1 MLAVVA
7 FVCLAGAVQD
17 AQARV
22 PSISE
27 KTLGLERRS
36 GLFPTYLDTRKGQV
50 YVRFPAP
57 AARGKCAEFLYV
69 DSLRQG
75 LGSND
80 VGLDRG
86 RLGETHVV
94 DVRRLGS
101 RILFEAQNLGYRA
114 SSANPDEGIAVRES
128 FASSVLWAGPVAA
141 EDPDGAVL
149 VDLTPF
155 LVRDAHGVAGVLRNA
170 NQGSYRLDASR
181 SALDPEACLAFPDN
195 LEFEAVLTF
204 ATDGNPGRFVSS
216 TTPEPASVTLVQHHS
231 MIRLPGFGY
240 TPRTDDPRM
249 GMFSVS
255 FFDYST
261 PIDQPV
267 QKRWV
272 ARHRLEKTDPS
283 APVSPVKKPIVYYLD
298 RGAPEPIRNALLEGA
313 RWWAEAFQEAGFQDA
328 YRVELL
334 PEGAHPLDV
343 RYNVIQWVHRSTR
356 GWSFGSSVVDPRTGE
371 ILKGHVT
378 LGSLRVRQDRLL
390 FEGLLGAERSGSGE
404 FDDPVRLSLERLKQL
419 SAHEVGHTLGFAH
432 NFAASSYGR
441 ASVMD
446 YPAPL
451 VTVADD
457 GTLDI
462 ARSYATGIGAW
473 DKLAVKWAYGQP
485 APGTDERDFLA
496 GVVADGIRGGMPY
509 LGDRDGRSAG
519 SAHPMASVWDN
530 GADPVAS
537 LQEAVRVR
545 RVALLRFGERNLRAG
560 TPLGLLEET
569 LVPVYLWHRYQVDA
583 AAKLIGGVNY
593 AYAVKGDGQVPTQPV
608 PNDQQ
613 SRAIEALLAC
623 LEPDFLDLP
632 DSVTRLLSPA
642 PSGYGNAREMFPR
655 DTGLVFDPLAAAGSA
670 ADIVLAALLHPER
683 AARLVEQ
690 HRKDRNA
697 PSLDGL
703 LSRLADQQFGTV
715 SNEIRR
721 RVHQGVVDRIKLLVL
736 EGSPAVRS
744 AAENALVRLQERLAS
759 VRVNPSDPAEQAHAR
774 RLANEIKR
782 FLERPTAEEMRPALP
797 SVPPGAPIG
806 AGVMGCGCH

>member
-7 FVCLAGAVQD
+7 ILCLAGAAQD
-17 AQARV
+17 AQAKL

-27 KTLGLERRS
+27 KAAGLERRS
-36 GLFPTYLDTRKGQV
+36 GLFPTFVDARRGQV

-57 AARGKCAEFLYV
+57 TLRGKCADFLYV
-69 DSLRQG
+69 ESLRTG

-86 RLGETHVV
+86 QLGETHVV

-101 RILFEAQNLGYRA
+101 RVLFEAQNLSYRA
-114 SSANPDEGIAVRES
+114 TAANPDEATAVRES
-128 FASSVLWAGPVAA
+128 FASSVLWAGPIAA
-141 EDPDGAVL
+141 EDPDGAFL

-155 LVRDAHGVAGVLRNA
+155 LVRDAHGVAGVLRNT

-181 SALDPEACLAFPDN
+181 STLDPEACLAFPDN

-204 ATDGNPGRFVSS
+204 ATDGNPGRFVTS
-216 TTPEPASVTLVQHHS
+216 TTPDPTSVTLVQHHS
-231 MIRLPGFGY
+231 MIRLPGLGY
-240 TPRTDDPRM
+240 APRTDDPRM
-249 GMFSVS
+249 GMFSVA
-255 FFDYST
+255 FFDYSS
-261 PIDQPV
+261 PIDQPI

-272 ARHRLEKTDPS
+272 ARHRLEKTDPTAAS
-283 APVSPVKKPIVYYLD
+283 SPVKKPIVYYLD

-313 RWWAEAFQEAGFQDA
+313 RWWAQAFQEAGFQDA
-328 YRVELL
+328 FRVELL

-390 FEGLLGAERSGSGE
+390 FEGLLGADRSGSGE

-451 VTVADD
+451 VTVAED

-462 ARSYATGIGAW
+462 AKCYAAGIGAW
-473 DKLAVKWAYGQP
+473 DKLAVRWAYGQP
-485 APGTDERDFLA
+485 PAGISEADFLS
-496 GVVADGIRGGMPY
+496 GVVAEGIRNGMPF
-509 LGDRDGRSAG
+509 LGDRDGRSSG

-530 GADPVAS
+530 GADAVAS
-537 LQEAVRVR
+537 LQEATRVR
-545 RVALLRFGERNLRAG
+545 RVALLRFSERNLPAG
-560 TPLGLLEET
+560 MPMGLMEET

-593 AYAVKGDGQVPTQPV
+593 AYAVKGDGQVPVQPV

-613 SRAIEALLAC
+613 ARAIEALLAC

-642 PSGYGNAREMFPR
+642 PEGYGNARERFPR

-703 LSRLADQQFGTV
+703 LNRIADQLFATV

-721 RVHQGVVDRIKLLVL
+721 RVQQVVVDRVRLLVL
-736 EGSPAVRS
+736 EGSPAVRTS
-744 AAENALVRLQERLAS
+744 AEHALTRLQERLSS
-759 VRVNPSDPAEQAHAR
+759 VRVNASDPAEQAHAR
-774 RLANEIKR
+774 RLASEIKR
-782 FLERPTAEEMRPALP
+782 FLEKPTAEGMRPVLP
-797 SVPPGAPIG
+797 TVPPGAPIG
-806 AGVMGCGCH
+806 GGVMGCGCP